1 MLHSRTELK
10 LEEVIVTLN
19 LPAQEAAL
27 DCQNISL
34 VDYDQLVMS
43 IHAGSHNDTAITTAL
58 DRMRTQFKANF
69 VTLILR
75 IPGIDDIGLML
86 VSGNLAVHGQL
97 AYISYY
103 RNLTPFSGQSV
114 DTVFTQRDVMTD
126 EAWVATDYFQASC
139 KHQNVFHVMGADI
152 STEQEGVFL
161 LRITRPESEAAFSD
175 QDKALC
181 QMLLPHMRSALQ
193 VRSLLGRSESMG
205 NLYADAINRLS
216 VATILL
222 NDKGVVQKLN
232 EYAQALL
239 DRADGLKL
247 VGDRLEA
254 SYPSDNKELQKR
266 IKDAFDARERGDTL
280 SGEPLSV
287 TRPSGEVNLGIVFE
301 AVPNVGWL
309 DDKDRGTLLLYVRD
323 AVNKSNVSSSVAKE
337 LFDFTPAETTLALE
351 LANGLSLED
360 AAEKLGIMRN
370 TARAHLRAIFSKTGV
385 RRQAELVRV
394 MLNSV
399 VALSGTVVGP
409 VSAAK
414 SLVPGE
420 LLMPLRRDN

>member
-1 MLHSRTELK
+1 MKLNHSN
-10 LEEVIVTLN
+10 EESI
-19 LPAQEAAL
+19 L
-27 DCQNISL
+27 DCQDIPL
-34 VDYDQLVMS
+34 YDYDQLVIS
-43 IHAGSHNDTAITTAL
+43 IHDGSHDDTAMTVAL
-58 DRMRTQFKANF
+58 DCMRKQFKANF

-75 IPGIDDIGLML
+75 IPGVDDIGLML

-97 AYISYY
+97 AYVSYY
-103 RNLTPFSGQSV
+103 RNMTPFSEQPL
-114 DTVFTQRDVMTD
+114 DRVFTQRDVMTD
-126 EAWVATDYFQASC
+126 EEWIATDYYQESC

-152 STEQEGVFL
+152 STEHEGLFR
-161 LRITRPESEAAFSD
+161 LRITRPESEPAFD
-175 QDKALC
+175 DKDKILC
-181 QMLLPHMRSALQ
+181 QMLLPHIRRALF
-193 VRSLLGRSESMG
+193 VRSMLGRSESIG

-232 EYAQALL
+232 DYAQNLL
-239 DRADGLKL
+239 DTADGLKL

-266 IKDAFDARERGDTL
+266 IRDAFDASERGERI
-280 SGEPLSV
+280 GAEPLSV

-301 AVPNVGWL
+301 AIPDAGWL

-323 AVNKSNVSSSVAKE
+323 AVNKSSVSSAVAKE

-409 VSAAK
+409 ANAAK
-414 SLVPGE
+414 TLVPGE
-420 LLMPLRRDN
+420 LLLPLKRDD

>member
-1 MLHSRTELK
+1 MKPNHST
-10 LEEVIVTLN
+10 
-19 LPAQEAAL
+19 PEAAVSSL
-27 DCQNISL
+27 NISL
-34 VDYDQLVMS
+34 ADYDQLVLA
-43 IHAGSHNDTAITTAL
+43 IHGGSYDDQTITTAL
-58 DRMRTQFKANF
+58 DRMRQHFKANF

-75 IPGIDDIGLML
+75 IPGVEDVGLML
-86 VSGNLAVHGQL
+86 VSGDLAVHGQL
-97 AYISYY
+97 SYISYY
-103 RNLTPFSGQSV
+103 RSLTPFSGQSV

-126 EAWVATDYFQASC
+126 EEWVKTDYYQTSC
-139 KHQNVFHVMGADI
+139 KYQNVFHVMGADV
-152 STEQEGVFL
+152 STESDGVFR
-161 LRITRPESEAAFSD
+161 LRITRAESEPAFND

-181 QMLLPHMRSALQ
+181 QMLLPHIRSAFH
-193 VRSLLGRSESMG
+193 VRSMLGRSESMG

-232 EYAQALL
+232 DYAQTLL

-266 IKDAFDARERGDTL
+266 IKDAFDARERREPIN
-280 SGEPLSV
+280 SEPLSV

-301 AVPNVGWL
+301 TVPDTSWL
-309 DDKDRGTLLLYVRD
+309 DDGDRSALLLYVRD
-323 AVNKSNVSSSVAKE
+323 AVNKSSVSSSVAKE
-337 LFDFTPAETTLALE
+337 LFDFTPAETALALE

-360 AAEKLGIMRN
+360 TAEKLGIMRN

-399 VALSGTVVGP
+399 VALSGNVVGP
-409 VSAAK
+409 AHAAK
-414 SLVPGE
+414 DIVRGE
-420 LLMPLRRDN
+420 LLLPLKRDS

>member
-1 MLHSRTELK
+1 MKPNHST
-10 LEEVIVTLN
+10 
-19 LPAQEAAL
+19 PEAAVSSL
-27 DCQNISL
+27 NISL
-34 VDYDQLVMS
+34 AEYDQLVLS
-43 IHAGSHNDTAITTAL
+43 IHDGSHDDATITVAL
-58 DRMRTQFKANF
+58 DRMRQHFKANF

-75 IPGIDDIGLML
+75 IPGVEDVGLML
-86 VSGNLAVHGQL
+86 VSGDLAVHGQL
-97 AYISYY
+97 AYSSYY
-103 RNLTPFSGQSV
+103 RSLTPFSGQSI

-126 EAWVATDYFQASC
+126 EEWVKTDYYQTSC
-139 KHQNVFHVMGADI
+139 KYQNVFHVMGADI
-152 STEQEGVFL
+152 STEHDGVFR
-161 LRITRPESEAAFSD
+161 LRITRAESEPAFD
-175 QDKALC
+175 EQDRALC
-181 QMLLPHMRSALQ
+181 QMLLPHIRSAFY
-193 VRSLLGRSESMG
+193 VRSMLGRSESMG

-232 EYAQALL
+232 DYAQTLL
-239 DRADGLKL
+239 ERSDGLKL

-266 IKDAFDARERGDTL
+266 IKDAFDARERREPIS
-280 SGEPLSV
+280 SGPLSV

-301 AVPNVGWL
+301 TVPDTSWL
-309 DDKDRGTLLLYVRD
+309 DDGDRSALLLYVRD
-323 AVNKSNVSSSVAKE
+323 AVNKSSVSSSVAKE
-337 LFDFTPAETTLALE
+337 LFDFTPAETALALE

-360 AAEKLGIMRN
+360 TAEKLGIMRN

-399 VALSGTVVGP
+399 LALSGSSVDPNQPT
-409 VSAAK
+409 K

-420 LLMPLRRDN
+420 LLLPLKRDS

>member
-1 MLHSRTELK
+1 VKLNHSNVEP
-10 LEEVIVTLN
+10 V
-19 LPAQEAAL
+19 L
-27 DCQNISL
+27 DCQDIAL
-34 VDYDQLVMS
+34 YEYDQLV
-43 IHAGSHNDTAITTAL
+43 IALHDGSHDDSAMTAAL
-58 DRMRTQFKANF
+58 DRMRAQFQANF

-75 IPGIDDIGLML
+75 IPGVEDIGLML
-86 VSGNLAVHGQL
+86 ISGNLAVHGQL
-97 AYISYY
+97 AYVSYY
-103 RNLTPFSGQSV
+103 RNMTPFSDQPL

-126 EAWVATDYFQASC
+126 EEWVTTDYYQESC

-152 STEQEGVFL
+152 SNEHEGVFR
-161 LRITRPESEAAFSD
+161 LRITRPESASAFD
-175 QDKALC
+175 DKDKALC
-181 QMLLPHMRSALQ
+181 QMLLAHIRRALN
-193 VRSLLGRSESMG
+193 VRSMLGRSESMG
-205 NLYADAINRLS
+205 NLYADAINRMS

-232 EYAQALL
+232 DYAQNLL
-239 DRADGLKL
+239 DTADGLKL

-266 IKDAFDARERGDTL
+266 IKDAFDASERGEAL
-280 SGEPLSV
+280 ASEPLSV

-301 AVPNVGWL
+301 AVPDAGWL

-323 AVNKSNVSSSVAKE
+323 AVNKSSVSSAVAKE
-337 LFDFTPAETTLALE
+337 LFDFTPAETALALE

-360 AAEKLGIMRN
+360 TAEKLGIMRN

-399 VALSGTVVGP
+399 VSLSGTVVGP
-409 VSAAK
+409 NNAAK
-414 SLVPGE
+414 TLVPGQ
-420 LLMPLRRDN
+420 LLIPLKRDN

>member
-1 MLHSRTELK
+1 MKLNHS
-10 LEEVIVTLN
+10 I
-19 LPAQEAAL
+19 QEAVV
-27 DCQNISL
+27 DSQDISL
-34 VDYDQLVMS
+34 CDYDQLVLA
-43 IHAGSHNDTAITTAL
+43 IHGGSYDDQTITTAL
-58 DRMRTQFKANF
+58 DRMRQQFNANF

-75 IPGIDDIGLML
+75 IPGVEDVGLML
-86 VSGNLAVHGQL
+86 VSGDLAVHGQL

-103 RNLTPFSGQSV
+103 RSLTPFSGQSV

-126 EAWVATDYFQASC
+126 EEWVKTDYYQTSC
-139 KHQNVFHVMGADI
+139 KYQNVFHVMGADI
-152 STEQEGVFL
+152 STENDGVFR
-161 LRITRPESEAAFSD
+161 LRITRAESAPAFND
-175 QDKALC
+175 KDKALC
-181 QMLLPHMRSALQ
+181 QMLLPHIRSAFY

-232 EYAQALL
+232 DYAQTLL

-247 VGDRLEA
+247 VGDKLEA

-266 IKDAFDARERGDTL
+266 IKDAFDARERREPIN
-280 SGEPLSV
+280 SEPLSV

-301 AVPNVGWL
+301 AVPDTSWL
-309 DDKDRGTLLLYVRD
+309 DDGDKSALLLYVRD
-323 AVNKSNVSSSVAKE
+323 AVNKSSVSSSVAKE
-337 LFDFTPAETTLALE
+337 LFDFTPAETALALE

-360 AAEKLGIMRN
+360 TAEKLGIMRN

-399 VALSGTVVGP
+399 ATLSGNVVGP
-409 VSAAK
+409 RHAAK
-414 SLVPGE
+414 DLVSGE
-420 LLMPLRRDN
+420 LLMPLKRDS

>member
-1 MLHSRTELK
+1 MKPNHST
-10 LEEVIVTLN
+10 
-19 LPAQEAAL
+19 PEAAVSSL
-27 DCQNISL
+27 NISL
-34 VDYDQLVMS
+34 ADYDQLVLS
-43 IHAGSHNDTAITTAL
+43 IHDGSHDDATITVAL
-58 DRMRTQFKANF
+58 DRMRQHFKANF

-75 IPGIDDIGLML
+75 IPGVEDVGLML
-86 VSGNLAVHGQL
+86 VSGDLAVHGQL
-97 AYISYY
+97 SYMSYY
-103 RNLTPFSGQSV
+103 RSLTPFSGQSV

-126 EAWVATDYFQASC
+126 EEWVKTDYYQTSC
-139 KHQNVFHVMGADI
+139 KYQNVFHVMGADV
-152 STEQEGVFL
+152 STESDGVFR
-161 LRITRPESEAAFSD
+161 LRITRAESEPAFND

-181 QMLLPHMRSALQ
+181 QMLLPHIRSAFH
-193 VRSLLGRSESMG
+193 VRSMLGRSESMG

-232 EYAQALL
+232 DYAQTLL

-266 IKDAFDARERGDTL
+266 IKDAFDARERREPIN
-280 SGEPLSV
+280 SEPLSV

-301 AVPNVGWL
+301 TVPDTSWL
-309 DDKDRGTLLLYVRD
+309 DDGDRSALLLYVRD
-323 AVNKSNVSSSVAKE
+323 AVNKSSVSSSVAKE
-337 LFDFTPAETTLALE
+337 LFDFTPAETALALE

-360 AAEKLGIMRN
+360 TAEKLGIMRN

-399 VALSGTVVGP
+399 VALSGNVVGP
-409 VSAAK
+409 AHAAK
-414 SLVPGE
+414 DIVPGE
-420 LLMPLRRDN
+420 LLLPLKRDS

>member
-1 MLHSRTELK
+1 MKPNHST
-10 LEEVIVTLN
+10 
-19 LPAQEAAL
+19 PEAAVSSL
-27 DCQNISL
+27 NISL
-34 VDYDQLVMS
+34 ADYDQLVLS
-43 IHAGSHNDTAITTAL
+43 IHDGSHDDATITVAL
-58 DRMRTQFKANF
+58 DRMRQHFKANF

-75 IPGIDDIGLML
+75 IPGVEDVGLML
-86 VSGNLAVHGQL
+86 VSGDLAVHGQL
-97 AYISYY
+97 SYISYY
-103 RNLTPFSGQSV
+103 RSLTPFSGQSV

-126 EAWVATDYFQASC
+126 EEWVKTDYYQTSC
-139 KHQNVFHVMGADI
+139 KYQNVFHVMGADV
-152 STEQEGVFL
+152 STESDGVFR
-161 LRITRPESEAAFSD
+161 LRITRAESEPAFND

-181 QMLLPHMRSALQ
+181 QMLLPHIRSAFH
-193 VRSLLGRSESMG
+193 VRSMLGRSESMG

-232 EYAQALL
+232 DYAQTLL

-266 IKDAFDARERGDTL
+266 IKDAFDARERREPIN
-280 SGEPLSV
+280 SEPLSV

-301 AVPNVGWL
+301 TVPDTSWL
-309 DDKDRGTLLLYVRD
+309 DDGDRSALLLYVRD
-323 AVNKSNVSSSVAKE
+323 AVNKSSVSSSVAKE
-337 LFDFTPAETTLALE
+337 LFDFTPAETALALE

-360 AAEKLGIMRN
+360 TAEKLGIMRN

-399 VALSGTVVGP
+399 VALSGNVVGP
-409 VSAAK
+409 AHAAK
-414 SLVPGE
+414 DIVPGE
-420 LLMPLRRDN
+420 LLLPLKRDS

>member
-1 MLHSRTELK
+1 MKPNHSILD
-10 LEEVIVTLN
+10 
-19 LPAQEAAL
+19 AAVSSP
-27 DCQNISL
+27 NISL
-34 VDYDQLVMS
+34 TDYDQLVLS
-43 IHAGSHNDTAITTAL
+43 IHDGSHDDATITVAL
-58 DRMRTQFKANF
+58 DRMRQHFKANF

-75 IPGIDDIGLML
+75 IPGVEDVGLML
-86 VSGNLAVHGQL
+86 VSGDLAVHGQL

-103 RNLTPFSGQSV
+103 RSLTPFSGQSI

-126 EAWVATDYFQASC
+126 EEWVKTDYYQTSC
-139 KHQNVFHVMGADI
+139 KYQNVFHVMGADI
-152 STEQEGVFL
+152 STEHDGVFR
-161 LRITRPESEAAFSD
+161 LRITRAESEPAFD
-175 QDKALC
+175 EQDRALC
-181 QMLLPHMRSALQ
+181 QMLLPHIRSAFY
-193 VRSLLGRSESMG
+193 VRSMLGRSESMG

-232 EYAQALL
+232 DYAQTLL
-239 DRADGLKL
+239 ERSDGLKL

-266 IKDAFDARERGDTL
+266 IKDAFDARERREPI
-280 SGEPLSV
+280 SSEPLSV

-301 AVPNVGWL
+301 TVPDTSWL
-309 DDKDRGTLLLYVRD
+309 DDGDRSALLLYVRD
-323 AVNKSNVSSSVAKE
+323 AVNKSSVSSSVAKE
-337 LFDFTPAETTLALE
+337 LFDFTPAETALALE

-360 AAEKLGIMRN
+360 TAEKLGIMRN

-399 VALSGTVVGP
+399 VALSGSSVDPNQPT
-409 VSAAK
+409 K

-420 LLMPLRRDN
+420 LLMPLKRDS

>member
-1 MLHSRTELK
+1 MKPNHST
-10 LEEVIVTLN
+10 
-19 LPAQEAAL
+19 PEAAVSSL
-27 DCQNISL
+27 NISL
-34 VDYDQLVMS
+34 AEYDQLVLS
-43 IHAGSHNDTAITTAL
+43 IHDGSHDDATITVAL
-58 DRMRTQFKANF
+58 DRMRQHFKANF

-75 IPGIDDIGLML
+75 IPGVEDVGLML
-86 VSGNLAVHGQL
+86 VSGDLAVHGQL
-97 AYISYY
+97 AYMSYY
-103 RNLTPFSGQSV
+103 RSLTPFSGQSI

-126 EAWVATDYFQASC
+126 EEWVKTDYYQTSC
-139 KHQNVFHVMGADI
+139 KYQNVFHVMGADI
-152 STEQEGVFL
+152 STEHDGVFR
-161 LRITRPESEAAFSD
+161 LRITRAESEPAFD
-175 QDKALC
+175 EQDRALC
-181 QMLLPHMRSALQ
+181 QMLLPHIRSAFY
-193 VRSLLGRSESMG
+193 VRSMLGRSESMG

-232 EYAQALL
+232 DYAQTLL
-239 DRADGLKL
+239 ERSDGLKL

-266 IKDAFDARERGDTL
+266 IKDAFDARERREPI
-280 SGEPLSV
+280 SSEPLSV

-301 AVPNVGWL
+301 TVPDTSWL
-309 DDKDRGTLLLYVRD
+309 DDGDRSALLLYVRD
-323 AVNKSNVSSSVAKE
+323 AVNKSSVSSSVAKE
-337 LFDFTPAETTLALE
+337 LFDFTPAETALALE

-360 AAEKLGIMRN
+360 TAEKLGIMRN

-399 VALSGTVVGP
+399 VALSGSSVDPNQPT
-409 VSAAK
+409 K

-420 LLMPLRRDN
+420 LLLPLKRDS

>member
-1 MLHSRTELK
+1 
-10 LEEVIVTLN
+10 
-19 LPAQEAAL
+19 
-27 DCQNISL
+27 
-34 VDYDQLVMS
+34 
-43 IHAGSHNDTAITTAL
+43 
-58 DRMRTQFKANF
+58 
-69 VTLILR
+69 
-75 IPGIDDIGLML
+75 ML
-86 VSGNLAVHGQL
+86 VQVILAVHVFSP
-97 AYISYY
+97 YIILSV
-103 RNLTPFSGQSV
+103 TSHPFRVSQS
-114 DTVFTQRDVMTD
+114 TRCYSRDVMTD
-126 EAWVATDYFQASC
+126 EAIGGKPIITSIC

-152 STEQEGVFL
+152 STEQEGVFR

-266 IKDAFDARERGDTL
+266 IKYAFDARERGATL

-287 TRPSGEVNLGIVFE
+287 TRPSGEVNLGIGFE

-309 DDKDRGTLLLYVRD
+309 DDKDRGRPCCCMCGMR
-323 AVNKSNVSSSVAKE
+323 VNKSNVSSSVAKE
-337 LFDFTPAETTLALE
+337 LFDFTPAETT
-351 LANGLSLED
+351 
-360 AAEKLGIMRN
+360 
-370 TARAHLRAIFSKTGV
+370 FS
-385 RRQAELVRV
+385 
-394 MLNSV
+394 
-399 VALSGTVVGP
+399 P
-409 VSAAK
+409 
-414 SLVPGE
+414 
-420 LLMPLRRDN
+420 

>member
-1 MLHSRTELK
+1 MKLNHS
-10 LEEVIVTLN
+10 I
-19 LPAQEAAL
+19 QEAVV
-27 DCQNISL
+27 DSQDISL
-34 VDYDQLVMS
+34 CDYDQLVLA
-43 IHAGSHNDTAITTAL
+43 IHGGSYDDQTITTAL
-58 DRMRTQFKANF
+58 DRMRQQFNANF

-75 IPGIDDIGLML
+75 IPGVEDVGLML
-86 VSGNLAVHGQL
+86 VSGDLAVHGQL

-103 RNLTPFSGQSV
+103 RSLTPFSGQSV

-126 EAWVATDYFQASC
+126 EEWVKTDYYQTSC
-139 KHQNVFHVMGADI
+139 KYQNVFHVMGADI
-152 STEQEGVFL
+152 STENDGVFR
-161 LRITRPESEAAFSD
+161 LRITRAESAPAFSD
-175 QDKALC
+175 KDKALC
-181 QMLLPHMRSALQ
+181 QMLLPHIRSAFY

-232 EYAQALL
+232 DYAQTLL

-247 VGDRLEA
+247 VGDKLEA

-266 IKDAFDARERGDTL
+266 IKDAFDARERREPIN
-280 SGEPLSV
+280 SEPLSV

-301 AVPNVGWL
+301 AVPDTSWL
-309 DDKDRGTLLLYVRD
+309 DDGDKSALLLYVRD
-323 AVNKSNVSSSVAKE
+323 AVNKSSVSSSVAKE
-337 LFDFTPAETTLALE
+337 LFDFTPAETALALE

-360 AAEKLGIMRN
+360 TAEKLGIMRN

-399 VALSGTVVGP
+399 ATLSGNVVGP
-409 VSAAK
+409 RHAAK
-414 SLVPGE
+414 DLVSGE
-420 LLMPLRRDN
+420 LLMPLKRDS

>member
-1 MLHSRTELK
+1 MKPNHST
-10 LEEVIVTLN
+10 
-19 LPAQEAAL
+19 PEAAVSSL
-27 DCQNISL
+27 NISL
-34 VDYDQLVMS
+34 AEYDQLVLS
-43 IHAGSHNDTAITTAL
+43 IHDGSHDDATITVAL
-58 DRMRTQFKANF
+58 DRMRQHFKANF

-75 IPGIDDIGLML
+75 IPGVEDVGLML
-86 VSGNLAVHGQL
+86 VSGDLAVHGQL
-97 AYISYY
+97 AYMSYY
-103 RNLTPFSGQSV
+103 RSLTPFSGQSI

-126 EAWVATDYFQASC
+126 EEWVKTDYYQTSC
-139 KHQNVFHVMGADI
+139 KYQNVFHVMGADI
-152 STEQEGVFL
+152 STEHDGVFR
-161 LRITRPESEAAFSD
+161 LRITRAESEPAFD
-175 QDKALC
+175 EQDRALC
-181 QMLLPHMRSALQ
+181 QMLLPHIRSAFY
-193 VRSLLGRSESMG
+193 VRSMLGRSESMG

-232 EYAQALL
+232 DYAQTLL
-239 DRADGLKL
+239 ERSDGLKL

-266 IKDAFDARERGDTL
+266 IKDAFDARERREPIN
-280 SGEPLSV
+280 SEPLSV

-301 AVPNVGWL
+301 TVPDTSWL
-309 DDKDRGTLLLYVRD
+309 DDGDRSALLLYVRD
-323 AVNKSNVSSSVAKE
+323 AVNKSSVSSSVAKE
-337 LFDFTPAETTLALE
+337 LFDFTPAETALALE

-360 AAEKLGIMRN
+360 TAEKLGIMRN

-399 VALSGTVVGP
+399 VALSGSSVDPNQPT
-409 VSAAK
+409 K

-420 LLMPLRRDN
+420 LLLPLKRDS

>member
-1 MLHSRTELK
+1 MKPNHST
-10 LEEVIVTLN
+10 
-19 LPAQEAAL
+19 PEAAVSSL
-27 DCQNISL
+27 NISL
-34 VDYDQLVMS
+34 AEYDQLVLS
-43 IHAGSHNDTAITTAL
+43 IHDGSHDDATITVAL
-58 DRMRTQFKANF
+58 DRMRQHFKANF

-75 IPGIDDIGLML
+75 IPGVEDVGLML
-86 VSGNLAVHGQL
+86 VSGDLAVHGQL

-103 RNLTPFSGQSV
+103 RSLTPFSGQSI

-126 EAWVATDYFQASC
+126 EEWVKTDYYQTSC
-139 KHQNVFHVMGADI
+139 KYQNVFHVMGADI
-152 STEQEGVFL
+152 STEHDGVFR
-161 LRITRPESEAAFSD
+161 LRITRAESEPAFD
-175 QDKALC
+175 EQDRALC
-181 QMLLPHMRSALQ
+181 QMLLPHIRSAFY
-193 VRSLLGRSESMG
+193 VRSMLGRSESMG

-232 EYAQALL
+232 DYAQTLL
-239 DRADGLKL
+239 ERSDGLKL

-266 IKDAFDARERGDTL
+266 IKDAFDARERREPIS
-280 SGEPLSV
+280 SGPLSV

-301 AVPNVGWL
+301 TVPDTSWL
-309 DDKDRGTLLLYVRD
+309 DDGDRSALLLYVRD
-323 AVNKSNVSSSVAKE
+323 AVNKSSVSSSVAKE
-337 LFDFTPAETTLALE
+337 LFDFTPAETALALE

-360 AAEKLGIMRN
+360 TAEKLGIMRN

-399 VALSGTVVGP
+399 VALSGSSVDPNQPT
-409 VSAAK
+409 K

-420 LLMPLRRDN
+420 LLLPLKRDS

>member
-1 MLHSRTELK
+1 MKPNHST
-10 LEEVIVTLN
+10 
-19 LPAQEAAL
+19 PEAAVSSL
-27 DCQNISL
+27 NISL
-34 VDYDQLVMS
+34 AEYDQLVLS
-43 IHAGSHNDTAITTAL
+43 IHDGSHDDATITVAL
-58 DRMRTQFKANF
+58 DRMRQHFKANF

-75 IPGIDDIGLML
+75 IPGVEDVGLML
-86 VSGNLAVHGQL
+86 VSGDLAVHGQL

-103 RNLTPFSGQSV
+103 RSLTPFSGQSI

-126 EAWVATDYFQASC
+126 EEWVKTDYYQTSC
-139 KHQNVFHVMGADI
+139 KYQNVFHVMGADI
-152 STEQEGVFL
+152 STEHDGVFR
-161 LRITRPESEAAFSD
+161 LRITRAESEPAFD
-175 QDKALC
+175 EQDRALC
-181 QMLLPHMRSALQ
+181 QMLLPHIRSAFY
-193 VRSLLGRSESMG
+193 VRSMLGRSESMG

-232 EYAQALL
+232 DYAQTLL
-239 DRADGLKL
+239 ERSDGLKL

-266 IKDAFDARERGDTL
+266 IKDAFDARERREPI
-280 SGEPLSV
+280 SSEPLSV

-301 AVPNVGWL
+301 TVPDTSWL
-309 DDKDRGTLLLYVRD
+309 DDGDRSALLLYVRD
-323 AVNKSNVSSSVAKE
+323 AVNKSSVSSSVAKE
-337 LFDFTPAETTLALE
+337 LFDFTPAETALALE

-360 AAEKLGIMRN
+360 TAEKLGIMRN

-399 VALSGTVVGP
+399 VALSGSSVDPNQPT
-409 VSAAK
+409 K

-420 LLMPLRRDN
+420 LLMPLKRDS

>member
-1 MLHSRTELK
+1 MKPNHST
-10 LEEVIVTLN
+10 
-19 LPAQEAAL
+19 PEAAVSSL
-27 DCQNISL
+27 NISL
-34 VDYDQLVMS
+34 AEYDQLVLS
-43 IHAGSHNDTAITTAL
+43 IHDGSHDDATITVAL
-58 DRMRTQFKANF
+58 DRMRQHFKANF

-75 IPGIDDIGLML
+75 IPGVEDVGLML
-86 VSGNLAVHGQL
+86 VSGDLAVHGQL
-97 AYISYY
+97 AYMSYY
-103 RNLTPFSGQSV
+103 RSLTPFSGQSI

-126 EAWVATDYFQASC
+126 EEWVKTDYYQTSC
-139 KHQNVFHVMGADI
+139 KYQNVFHVMGADI
-152 STEQEGVFL
+152 STEHDGVFR
-161 LRITRPESEAAFSD
+161 LRITRAESEPAFD
-175 QDKALC
+175 EQDRALC
-181 QMLLPHMRSALQ
+181 QMLLPHIRSAFY
-193 VRSLLGRSESMG
+193 VRSMLGRSESMG

-232 EYAQALL
+232 DYAQTLL
-239 DRADGLKL
+239 ERSDGLKL

-266 IKDAFDARERGDTL
+266 IKDAFDARERREPIN
-280 SGEPLSV
+280 SEPLSV

-301 AVPNVGWL
+301 TVPDTSWL
-309 DDKDRGTLLLYVRD
+309 DDGDRSALLLYVRD
-323 AVNKSNVSSSVAKE
+323 AVNKSSVSSSVAKE
-337 LFDFTPAETTLALE
+337 LFDFTPAETALALE

-360 AAEKLGIMRN
+360 TAEKLGIMRN

-399 VALSGTVVGP
+399 VALSGSSVDPNQPT
-409 VSAAK
+409 K

-420 LLMPLRRDN
+420 LLMPLKRDS

>member
-1 MLHSRTELK
+1 MKSNHSIEKYVLSHQDISLTDYDRLVFALHEGSHDDVAMT
-10 LEEVIVTLN
+10 
-19 LPAQEAAL
+19 AAL
-27 DCQNISL
+27 DRL
-34 VDYDQLVMS
+34 RDQF
-43 IHAGSHNDTAITTAL
+43 D
-58 DRMRTQFKANF
+58 ANF

-75 IPGIDDIGLML
+75 IPEVDDIGLML
-86 VSGNLAVHGQL
+86 VSGDLAVHGQL
-97 AYISYY
+97 AYVSYY
-103 RNLTPFSGQSV
+103 RSLTPFSGQQV
-114 DTVFTQRDVMTD
+114 DTVFTQRDVMSD
-126 EAWVATDYFQASC
+126 EEWIETDYYQSSC

-152 STEQEGVFL
+152 STEHEGTFR
-161 LRITRPESEAAFSD
+161 LRITRPRAGGAFSEKD
-175 QDKALC
+175 RALC
-181 QMLLPHMRSALQ
+181 QMLLPHIRRALH
-193 VRSLLGRSESMG
+193 VRSMLGRSESMG

-232 EYAQALL
+232 DYAQSLL
-239 DRADGLKL
+239 DSADGLKL

-266 IKDAFDARERGDTL
+266 IKEAFEARERGESV
-280 SGEPLSV
+280 SGELLSV

-301 AVPNVGWL
+301 AIPDTGWL
-309 DDKDRGTLLLYVRD
+309 DDSDRSTLLLYVRD
-323 AVNKSNVSSSVAKE
+323 AVNKSTVSSEVAKK
-337 LFDFTPAETTLALE
+337 LFDFTPAETALALE

-399 VALSGTVVGP
+399 VALSGNTARSVS
-409 VSAAK
+409 SAAT
-414 SLVPGE
+414 LVPGE
-420 LLMPLRRDN
+420 LLLPLRRDE

>member
-1 MLHSRTELK
+1 MKPNHFT
-10 LEEVIVTLN
+10 
-19 LPAQEAAL
+19 PEAAVSSL
-27 DCQNISL
+27 NISL
-34 VDYDQLVMS
+34 AEYDQLVLS
-43 IHAGSHNDTAITTAL
+43 IHDGSHDDATITVAL
-58 DRMRTQFKANF
+58 DRMRQHFKANF

-75 IPGIDDIGLML
+75 IPGVEDVGLML
-86 VSGNLAVHGQL
+86 VSGDLAVHGQL

-103 RNLTPFSGQSV
+103 RSLTPFSGQSI

-126 EAWVATDYFQASC
+126 EEWVKTDYYQTSC
-139 KHQNVFHVMGADI
+139 KYQNVFHVMGADI
-152 STEQEGVFL
+152 STEHDGVFR
-161 LRITRPESEAAFSD
+161 LRITRAESEPAFD
-175 QDKALC
+175 EQDRALC
-181 QMLLPHMRSALQ
+181 QMLLPHIRSAFY
-193 VRSLLGRSESMG
+193 VRSMLGRSESMG

-232 EYAQALL
+232 DYAQTLL
-239 DRADGLKL
+239 ERSDGLKL

-266 IKDAFDARERGDTL
+266 IKDAFDARERREPI
-280 SGEPLSV
+280 SSEPLSV

-301 AVPNVGWL
+301 TVPDTSWL
-309 DDKDRGTLLLYVRD
+309 DDGDRSALLLYVRD
-323 AVNKSNVSSSVAKE
+323 AVNKSSVSSSVAKE
-337 LFDFTPAETTLALE
+337 LFDFTPAETALALE

-360 AAEKLGIMRN
+360 TAEKLGIMRN

-399 VALSGTVVGP
+399 VALSGSSVDPNQPT
-409 VSAAK
+409 K

-420 LLMPLRRDN
+420 LLMPLKRDS

>member
-1 MLHSRTELK
+1 MKPNHST
-10 LEEVIVTLN
+10 
-19 LPAQEAAL
+19 PEAAVSSL
-27 DCQNISL
+27 NISL
-34 VDYDQLVMS
+34 AEYDQLVLS
-43 IHAGSHNDTAITTAL
+43 IHDGSHDDATITVAL
-58 DRMRTQFKANF
+58 DRMRQHFKANF

-75 IPGIDDIGLML
+75 IPGVEDVGLML
-86 VSGNLAVHGQL
+86 VSGDLAVHGQL

-103 RNLTPFSGQSV
+103 RSLTPFSGQSI

-126 EAWVATDYFQASC
+126 EEWVKTDYYQTSC
-139 KHQNVFHVMGADI
+139 KYQNVFHVMGADI
-152 STEQEGVFL
+152 STEHDGVFR
-161 LRITRPESEAAFSD
+161 LRITRAESEPAFD
-175 QDKALC
+175 EQDRALC
-181 QMLLPHMRSALQ
+181 QMLLPHIRSAFY
-193 VRSLLGRSESMG
+193 VRSMLGRSESMG

-232 EYAQALL
+232 DYAQTLL
-239 DRADGLKL
+239 ERSDGLKL

-266 IKDAFDARERGDTL
+266 IKDAFDARERREPI
-280 SGEPLSV
+280 SSEPLSV

-301 AVPNVGWL
+301 TVPDTSWL
-309 DDKDRGTLLLYVRD
+309 DDGDRSALLLYVRD
-323 AVNKSNVSSSVAKE
+323 AVNKSSVSSSVAKE
-337 LFDFTPAETTLALE
+337 LFDFTPAETALALE

-360 AAEKLGIMRN
+360 TAEKLGIMRN

-399 VALSGTVVGP
+399 VALSGSSVDPNQPT
-409 VSAAK
+409 K

-420 LLMPLRRDN
+420 LLLPLKRDS

>member
-1 MLHSRTELK
+1 MK
-10 LEEVIVTLN
+10 LNNSTDEVI
-19 LPAQEAAL
+19 L
-27 DCQNISL
+27 DCQDIPLLEYDKL
-34 VDYDQLVMS
+34 VVS
-43 IHAGSHNDTAITTAL
+43 IHDGSHDDATMTKAL
-58 DRMRTQFKANF
+58 DLIRDYFKANF

-75 IPGIDDIGLML
+75 IPGVDDIGLML
-86 VSGNLAVHGQL
+86 VSGNLSVHGQL
-97 AYISYY
+97 AYVSYY
-103 RNLTPFSGQSV
+103 RNLTPFSGQPLDKV
-114 DTVFTQRDVMTD
+114 YTQRDVMTD
-126 EAWVATDYFQASC
+126 EEWVASDYYQTSC

-152 STEQEGVFL
+152 STEQEGVFR
-161 LRITRPESEAAFSD
+161 LRITRPESLPAFGEK
-175 QDKALC
+175 DKALC
-181 QMLLPHMRSALQ
+181 QLLLPHIRQALY
-193 VRSLLGRSESMG
+193 VRSMLGRSESMG

-232 EYAQALL
+232 EYAQNLL
-239 DRADGLKL
+239 DTADGLKL

-266 IKDAFDARERGDTL
+266 IKEAFESRERGDSL
-280 SGEPLSV
+280 GSEPLSI
-287 TRPSGEVNLGIVFE
+287 TRPSGEVSLGVVFE
-301 AVPNVGWL
+301 VVPDTSWL
-309 DDKDRGTLLLYVRD
+309 DDRDRGTLLLYVRD

-337 LFDFTPAETTLALE
+337 LFDFTPAETALALE

-399 VALSGTVVGP
+399 VALSGVVGSS
-409 VSAAK
+409 SAAK
-414 SLVPGE
+414 ALVPGE
-420 LLMPLRRDN
+420 LLIPLKREI

>member
-1 MLHSRTELK
+1 MKLNHS
-10 LEEVIVTLN
+10 I
-19 LPAQEAAL
+19 QEAVV
-27 DCQNISL
+27 DSQDISL
-34 VDYDQLVMS
+34 CDYDQLVLA
-43 IHAGSHNDTAITTAL
+43 IHRGSYDDQTITTAL
-58 DRMRTQFKANF
+58 DRMRQQFNANF

-75 IPGIDDIGLML
+75 IPGVEDVGLML
-86 VSGNLAVHGQL
+86 VSGDLAVHGQL

-103 RNLTPFSGQSV
+103 RSLTPFSGQSV

-126 EAWVATDYFQASC
+126 EEWVKTDYYQTSC
-139 KHQNVFHVMGADI
+139 KYQNVFHVMGADI
-152 STEQEGVFL
+152 STENDGVFR
-161 LRITRPESEAAFSD
+161 LRITRAESAPAFND

-181 QMLLPHMRSALQ
+181 QMLLPHIRSAFY
-193 VRSLLGRSESMG
+193 VRSMLGRSESMG

-232 EYAQALL
+232 DYAQTLL

-247 VGDRLEA
+247 VGDKLES

-266 IKDAFDARERGDTL
+266 IKDAFDARERREPIN
-280 SGEPLSV
+280 SEPLSV

-301 AVPNVGWL
+301 TVPDTSWL
-309 DDKDRGTLLLYVRD
+309 DDGDKSALLLYVRD
-323 AVNKSNVSSSVAKE
+323 AVNKSSVSSSVAKE
-337 LFDFTPAETTLALE
+337 LFDFTPAETALALE

-360 AAEKLGIMRN
+360 TAEKLGIMRN

-399 VALSGTVVGP
+399 LALSCNVVGP
-409 VSAAK
+409 GHAAK

-420 LLMPLRRDN
+420 LLMPLKRDS

>member
-1 MLHSRTELK
+1 MKLNHS
-10 LEEVIVTLN
+10 N
-19 LPAQEAAL
+19 QEAVV
-27 DCQNISL
+27 DSPDISL
-34 VDYDQLVMS
+34 SDYDQLVLA
-43 IHAGSHNDTAITTAL
+43 IHEGSYDDTTITIAL
-58 DRMRTQFKANF
+58 DRMRKQFNANF

-75 IPGIDDIGLML
+75 IPGVDDVGLML
-86 VSGNLAVHGQL
+86 VSGDLAVHGQL

-103 RNLTPFSGQSV
+103 RSLTPFSGQSV

-126 EAWVATDYFQASC
+126 EEWVKTEYYQSSC
-139 KHQNVFHVMGADI
+139 KPQSVYHVMGADI
-152 STEQEGVFL
+152 STENDGVFR
-161 LRITRPESEAAFSD
+161 LRITRPKSAPAFG
-175 QDKALC
+175 DKDRALC
-181 QMLLPHMRSALQ
+181 QMLLPHIRSAFY
-193 VRSLLGRSESMG
+193 VRGMLGRSESMG

-232 EYAQALL
+232 NYAQTLL
-239 DRADGLKL
+239 DTADGLKL

-266 IKDAFDARERGDTL
+266 IKDAFDARERRQPIN
-280 SGEPLSV
+280 SEPLSV

-301 AVPNVGWL
+301 AVPDSGWL
-309 DDKDRGTLLLYVRD
+309 DDGDRSALLLYVRD
-323 AVNKSNVSSSVAKE
+323 AVNKSTVSSSVAKE
-337 LFDFTPAETTLALE
+337 LFDFTPAETALALE

-360 AAEKLGIMRN
+360 TAEKLGIMRN

-409 VSAAK
+409 ASAVK
-414 SLVPGE
+414 SIAPKE
-420 LLMPLRRDN
+420 LLLPLKRDS